1 MNTTT
6 PGLWSFGYKHFR
18 LVDKRFG
25 KGLDEEHRL
34 HLSAR
39 KDRMISLKIVR
50 HVDRDIVGVG
60 EGGVAELTLINTL

>member
-1 MNTTT
+1 MK
-6 PGLWSFGYKHFR
+6 SR
-18 LVDKRFG
+18 LY
-25 KGLDEEHRL
+25 
-34 HLSAR
+34 LSAR